1 MKGRLCLTAVSMLM
15 LTLGSLSALVPTA
28 SGQGSWTAMADTPDP
43 NYPVGMGGS
52 LTYASSDYIY
62 AFQGHAASGETPQIG
77 KFWRYS
83 ISGNAWTSMADAP
96 DEVAWGGALTWAGG
110 DYIYALRGNGTD
122 DFWRYSISGDSWTTV
137 ANTPTRG
144 VRWGGSLAWT
154 MDDFIY
160 AFRGDYTTTFWRY
173 SIAANTWVTMTAAP
187 DTIHAGGALAWAG
200 GDYIYALRGNGTTDF
215 WCYSIS
221 GGSWETMAA
230 TPSAVGEGGALT
242 HDGGDYIYALRG
254 NGTGDFWRYNISTDR
269 WETMNTTPAA
279 VGMGG
284 ALSYTAYFQLN
295 ISSTLVLLP
304 PRLRGNQSRTLTIEK
319 SRLLW

>member
-28 SGQGSWTAMADTPDP
+28 SGQGAWTTMADTPDP
-43 NYPVGMGGS
+43 NYPIGMGGS

-62 AFQGHAASGETPQIG
+62 AFQGHAASGETPQIA

-96 DEVAWGGALTWAGG
+96 SEVAWGGALT
-110 DYIYALRGNGTD
+110 
-122 DFWRYSISGDSWTTV
+122 
-137 ANTPTRG
+137 
-144 VRWGGSLAWT
+144 
-154 MDDFIY
+154 
-160 AFRGDYTTTFWRY
+160 
-173 SIAANTWVTMTAAP
+173 
-187 DTIHAGGALAWAG
+187 WAG

-242 HDGGDYIYALRG
+242 HDGQV
-254 NGTGDFWRYNISTDR
+254 FVISHIGEHLFPTWSHHQSDR
-269 WETMNTTPAA
+269 FRTARFLKCPSVVYPLTSLCPAK
-279 VGMGG
+279 GKCSGRFPG
-284 ALSYTAYFQLN
+284 ATNLPAQCWFQDILQD
-295 ISSTLVLLP
+295 
-304 PRLRGNQSRTLTIEK
+304 RLRLSVNQIGIVPGYEPQVLEK
-319 SRLLW
+319 S